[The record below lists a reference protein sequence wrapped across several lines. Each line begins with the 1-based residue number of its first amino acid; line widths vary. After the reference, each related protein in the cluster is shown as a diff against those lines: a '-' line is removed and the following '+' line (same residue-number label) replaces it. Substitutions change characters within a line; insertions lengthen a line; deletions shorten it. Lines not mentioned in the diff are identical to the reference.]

1 MLNTK
6 KLLYILPDVAYI
18 AELLPDKKPNA
29 FVIQNCTQVNGE
41 FLDENEPIAENILK
55 LCKKLE
61 EGETYHLVLPDFLF
75 TNTIVSVA
83 ETSDAKI
90 KDYIRNTLLP
100 EIEISTD
107 THEVETFVLTEI
119 KGESKV
125 QVSALEKSL
134 LTSFRVAAD
143 QQKASFSGVS
153 PLSWTLKSVISL
165 EPSISVLQMGSTLFS
180 ALHYIGVDQAMQ
192 TTVDSP
198 EAIVETIKTLKGAEP
213 SIQTIYLLSNSLVE
227 EKLKELL
234 SDTLPLQQLTSLK
247 EDDTKLPPY
256 VTQIIESGMKTLSI
270 SDYPVPQ
277 FKVPKATKEDFA
289 LLEAAIKKS
298 EGDAMPKSK
307 LPKPKKDDGVEKED
321 EIQEEKKTEEVPSE
335 KETKKEKVEETTQ
348 EETKAA
354 EKKDAETEKEAE
366 TPAKVVVASADKI
379 EEPPV
384 EEKPAEKTEEPSKTE
399 TPVVITNPTEP
410 AKPDAPKTDSDDAVI
425 TQFASGTAAQPTITT
440 APSSQPSGTIKNKS
454 GVRNMLK
461 MIFIT
466 IAVFFVTV
474 AVGIGVG
481 MAILRVS
488 GDTDVAEQSPVT
500 EENTEETPQEEP
512 EPSPTPE
519 PTAELDKTEVSL
531 LVVNATTK
539 AGYAGTVSDDLEAG
553 EFEDVTASNAKGEYE
568 ETGVFLLLDEEN
580 QALVDAVAE
589 ATDLEVT
596 ALVGEEKET
605 EDPSGKYTAV
615 LVLAE

>member
-18 AELLPDKKPNA
+18 AELLPDKKPNS

-41 FLDENEPIAENILK
+41 FLDENEPISENILK

-143 QQKASFSGVS
+143 QRKVTFSGIS

-180 ALHYIGVDQAMQ
+180 ALHYIGVDQATQ

-307 LPKPKKDDGVEKED
+307 LPKPKKDDGVEKE
-321 EIQEEKKTEEVPSE
+321 EKAPTEMETE
-335 KETKKEKVEETTQ
+335 KEMTQ
-348 EETKAA
+348 EETKVTQ
-354 EKKDAETEKEAE
+354 EEETEKEAE

-379 EEPPV
+379 EEPPAD
-384 EEKPAEKTEEPSKTE
+384 EKPVEKTEEADTE
-399 TPVVITNPTEP
+399 EAPVVITSPAEPPKTE
-410 AKPDAPKTDSDDAVI
+410 ATKTEAEKTDSEDAVI
-425 TQFASGTAAQPTITT
+425 TQFASGTATQPTITT
-440 APSSQPSGTIKNKS
+440 TTPSSQPSGTIKNKS

-488 GDTDVAEQSPVT
+488 GDTDVAEQSPITDETT
-500 EENTEETPQEEP
+500 EESPQEEP

-519 PTAELDKTEVSL
+519 PTAELDKSEVSL

-553 EFEDVTASNAKGEYE
+553 EFDDVTASNAKGEYE

-589 ATDLEVT
+589 ATDLKVT